1 MFFAMAFLTFFR
13 TISVKIALRIEPVR
27 PVAVS
32 RTPRNR
38 RLRPERWA
46 DALEEPR
53 NLQAE
58 YEEWRAGLPESL
70 ADSRTAQ
77 LLENVCDV
85 DLRVP
90 ALGGVVVLDGR
101 RSSSCPAVSP
111 GCSSSAPP
119 QRKHHAPG
127 RRVALL
133 AQPPQLVFERG

>member
-1 MFFAMAFLTFFR
+1 MFPGSFREIDSLSPEAFASKPPRPDLAGSPLVGRRPCRGPSSRRRPPTTSR
-13 TISVKIALRIEPVR
+13 ERCAAGEPVR

-46 DALEEPR
+46 DALEELR

-85 DLRVP
+85 DLEE
-90 ALGGVVVLDGR
+90 LDIEL
-101 RSSSCPAVSP
+101 P
-111 GCSSSAPP
+111 
-119 QRKHHAPG
+119 
-127 RRVALL
+127 
-133 AQPPQLVFERG
+133 RGFARD